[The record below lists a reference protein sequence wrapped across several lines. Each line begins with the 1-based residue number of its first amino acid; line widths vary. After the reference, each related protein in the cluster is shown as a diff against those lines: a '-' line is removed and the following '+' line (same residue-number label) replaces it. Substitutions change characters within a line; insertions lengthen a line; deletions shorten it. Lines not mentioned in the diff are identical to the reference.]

1 MQSTKVQFLQLYV
14 IIYIHIRAL
23 SENVLFHHFHGNF
36 HKEHDEEAVDFEVGR
51 LGTRA
56 MGSPATLAGKH
67 GKSTSRGSICFVYY
81 VLPSGKLT

>member
-1 MQSTKVQFLQLYV
+1 
-14 IIYIHIRAL
+14 
-23 SENVLFHHFHGNF
+23 
-36 HKEHDEEAVDFEVGR
+36 VDFEVGR